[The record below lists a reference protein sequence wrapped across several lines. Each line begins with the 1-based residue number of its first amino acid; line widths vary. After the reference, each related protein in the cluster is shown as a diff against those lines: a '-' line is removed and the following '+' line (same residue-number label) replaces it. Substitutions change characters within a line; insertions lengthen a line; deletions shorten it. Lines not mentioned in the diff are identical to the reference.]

1 MTDAAQ
7 IADRYIAV
15 WNETDQARRL
25 ALLTEGWAE
34 NATYVDPLM
43 SGEGREHIGALI
55 AAVHERFPG
64 FRFKIDG
71 RADGHHDNV
80 RFSWALGPKAT
91 PATIIPNMAIKKQ
104 RRDRASHG
112 TPPFCTRHGWYHRRR
127 GEPTRSCLHRARRR
141 R

>member
-43 SGEGREHIGALI
+43 SGQGREHIGALI

-64 FRFKIDG
+64 FRFKLDG
-71 RADGHHDNV
+71 RADGHHDKV
-80 RFSWALGPKAT
+80 RFSWALGPESEADMIKGTDFIVVEDGQLKSVAGFLDKV
-91 PATIIPNMAIKKQ
+91 PAGA
-104 RRDRASHG
+104 
-112 TPPFCTRHGWYHRRR
+112 
-127 GEPTRSCLHRARRR
+127 
-141 R
+141 